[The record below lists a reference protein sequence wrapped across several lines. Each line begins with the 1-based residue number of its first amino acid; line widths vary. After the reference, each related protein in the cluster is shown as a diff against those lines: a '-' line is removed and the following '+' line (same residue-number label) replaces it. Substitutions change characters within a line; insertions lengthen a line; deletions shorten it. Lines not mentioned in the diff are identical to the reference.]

1 MKFIKITRIPH
12 LYNKGVK
19 TLLWLDNVS
28 LNDMLKVLNDY
39 NICPLT
45 FKDSKFKVFIIYA
58 SPCNNINIHYFPK
71 LNMLKITTF
80 RKNK

>member
-1 MKFIKITRIPH
+1 MKFIKITRVPH
-12 LYNKGVK
+12 IYKKGVK
-19 TLLWLDNVS
+19 TRLWLGNVN
-28 LNDMLKVLNDY
+28 LNDMIKVLNDY

-45 FKDSKFKVFIIYA
+45 FKDSKFKVFISYE
-58 SPCNNINIHYFPK
+58 SLCNNINVLYFPK